1 MSATRE
7 TREDQRPLIW
17 NTESVL
23 TTVEHDNGSG
33 TNLMKKIDANLNRT
47 NHHAKNPEATKI
59 SNGFHL
65 TASALAHTVLFTAV
79 AIVVCFSAYSWSLH
93 RKAAEE
99 LASVKLQVNRL
110 TDFCRSQQME
120 GGDYAAIHSS
130 FSRSALDLERM
141 AASDSFAASAPN
153 AVS

>member
-7 TREDQRPLIW
+7 TREDQHPLIW

-33 TNLMKKIDANLNRT
+33 MSRMKKTEANLNRT
-47 NHHAKNPEATKI
+47 NHHAKDPEATKI
-59 SNGFHL
+59 SNEFHL

-79 AIVVCFSAYSWSLH
+79 VIVVCFSGYSWSLH

-99 LASVKLQVNRL
+99 LESLKLQVNRL

-120 GGDYAAIHSS
+120 GGDHSATHSS
-130 FSRSALDLERM
+130 FSHSADLERM
-141 AASDSFAASAPN
+141 TSDSFAASAPN